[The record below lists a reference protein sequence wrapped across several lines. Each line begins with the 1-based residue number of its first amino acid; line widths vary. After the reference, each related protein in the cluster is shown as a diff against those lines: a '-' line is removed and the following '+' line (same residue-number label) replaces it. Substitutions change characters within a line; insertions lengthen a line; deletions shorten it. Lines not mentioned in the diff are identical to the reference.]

1 MVEQGNGR
9 VPATQ
14 ISGLKE
20 ELELAATTTQPP
32 ARNKPAAKARP
43 TSKSKPLAMTEPVEN
58 AIRQASRP
66 SDLKITDIR
75 IATVMGHGRYPILKI
90 DTNQGV
96 YGLGEVRDAAHPDTA
111 LRLKHIL
118 VGQNPCNV
126 DYLFKSIKAY
136 GGDSREAGGVCGIE
150 IALMDL
156 VGKVYGVP
164 CYQLI
169 GGKYRDK
176 VRLYGDTPMPKKI
189 NAEGYVEVVLR
200 RKALGLTFI
209 KFDLPGELFL
219 STPGALVGQATKYEY
234 PEYKQWYVPG
244 RGAGPRISEAGIELA
259 AHITSEVRKAVGD
272 GISLC
277 TDHFGEGFVM
287 PDEAIRIGRALE
299 PYNLAWIEDPM
310 PWTDIANHKKVA
322 DALLT
327 PVAAGE
333 DWYAWEG
340 FREPIETRAVDIIHP
355 DMLSS
360 GGLTETKRIADHAER
375 FGIPTALH
383 ACCSPVGFM
392 ANIHL
397 GAAISSL
404 VAVEHHGL
412 DLPFFRDLVT
422 GLDADYMADGYVT
435 VPDAP
440 GLGIDLNEAAIREN
454 LVKDGDYFGNTDEW
468 NRRRVGP
475 LWGHY
480 PE

>member
-1 MVEQGNGR
+1 MND
-9 VPATQ
+9 
-14 ISGLKE
+14 
-20 ELELAATTTQPP
+20 
-32 ARNKPAAKARP
+32 
-43 TSKSKPLAMTEPVEN
+43 SKPLEVTETIEN
-58 AIRQASRP
+58 AIGTGSQP
-66 SDLKITDIR
+66 SQLRITDVR
-75 IATVMGHGRYPILKI
+75 IATIRGHGYYPILRI

-111 LRLKHIL
+111 LRLKHML
-118 VGQNPCNV
+118 LGQNPCNI
-126 DYLFKSIKAY
+126 DYLFKSIKHY

-169 GGKYRDK
+169 GGKFRDK
-176 VRLYGDTPMPKKI
+176 VRLYGDTPMPT
-189 NAEGYVEVVLR
+189 NFTAEGYVEVVQQ

-209 KFDLPGELFL
+209 KFDLPGELFVD
-219 STPGALVGQATKYEY
+219 TPGALVGQATRFEY
-234 PEYKQWYVPG
+234 PQYKQWYVPG
-244 RGAGPRISEAGIELA
+244 RGAGARISEAGIELA
-259 AHITSEVRKAVGD
+259 AHITAEVRKAVGD
-272 GISLC
+272 EISLC
-277 TDHFGEGFVM
+277 TDHFGEGFVTA
-287 PDEAIRIGRALE
+287 DEAIRIGRALE
-299 PYNLAWIEDPM
+299 PYNLAWVEDPL
-310 PWTDIANHKKVA
+310 PWTDIANTKKVA

-355 DMLSS
+355 DMLTS
-360 GGLTETKRIADHAER
+360 GGLSETKRIADHAER

-397 GAAISSL
+397 GAAIASL

-422 GLDADYMADGYVT
+422 GLEPEYMADGYVT

-440 GLGIDLNEAAIREN
+440 GLGIDLNEEAIRAN
-454 LVKDGDYFGNTDEW
+454 LLKGFDYFASTDEW

-475 LWGHY
+475 LWGQY
-480 PE
+480 ED

>member
-1 MVEQGNGR
+1 M
-9 VPATQ
+9 
-14 ISGLKE
+14 
-20 ELELAATTTQPP
+20 TT
-32 ARNKPAAKARP
+32 AM
-43 TSKSKPLAMTEPVEN
+43 KPLEVVDEMEN
-58 AIRQASRP
+58 AIRTASSP
-66 SDLKITDIR
+66 SKLKITDIR
-75 IATVMGHGRYPILKI
+75 VATIRGHGYYPILKI
-90 DTNQGV
+90 DTNQGI

-111 LRLKHIL
+111 LRLKHL
-118 VGQNPCNV
+118 LMGQNPCNV
-126 DYLFKSIKAY
+126 DYLFKSIKSY

-156 VGKVYGVP
+156 VGKVYGIP

-176 VRLYGDTPMPKKI
+176 VRLYGDTPAPRKLTP
-189 NAEGYVEVVLR
+189 EGYVEVVLQ
-200 RKALGLTFI
+200 RKSLGLTFI
-209 KFDLPGELFL
+209 KFDLPPRLFL
-219 STPGALVGQATKYEY
+219 NAPGALIGQATKYEY

-244 RGAGPRISEAGIELA
+244 RGAGPRISEAGVELCA
-259 AHITSEVRKAVGD
+259 NITAEVRKAVGD
-272 GISLC
+272 EISLC

-299 PYNLAWIEDPM
+299 PYNLAWVEDPM

-340 FREPIETRAVDIIHP
+340 FQEPIETRAVDIIHP

-360 GGLTETKRIADHAER
+360 GGLMETKRIADHAER
-375 FGIPTALH
+375 YGIPTALH

-392 ANIHL
+392 ANVHL

-422 GLDADYMADGYVT
+422 GLEPDYMADGYVT

-440 GLGIDLNEAAIREN
+440 GLGIDLNEEAIREN
-454 LVKDGDYFGNTDEW
+454 LRDGADYFASTEEW
-468 NRRRVGP
+468 NRLRVGP
-475 LWGHY
+475 EWAPHDD
-480 PE
+480 